1 MKNILLVGKINDAV
15 KGMDGLLGKHFHVQ
29 LCPLNSDSL
38 SDMLKV
44 IKPDLILISLVGSF
58 EIDKAIFNMLES
70 NFNGISVLTIGTEN
84 EKRTFLD
91 FYRTEQFEN
100 LIRPTCNTAIME
112 AVCRKLRV
120 ELSVKDG
127 EYEVKEIR
135 DKKLVMIVD
144 DNAMTLRSIK
154 EMLQD
159 TYDISVATSGMKA
172 LTSMGKNRPDLI
184 LLDYEMPVCDGK
196 QTLEMIRA
204 DDEFKDIPVIFLT
217 GVSDRAH
224 IEGVLSLKP
233 AGYMLKPAIK
243 EKLLDAIGKILNFSQ
258 I

>member
-1 MKNILLVGKINDAV
+1 MKKILLVGKINDAV
-15 KGMDGLLGKHFHVQ
+15 KGIDELLGKYYHVQ
-29 LCPLNSDSL
+29 ICPLHADAL
-38 SDMLKV
+38 TDILKV
-44 IKPDLILISLVGSF
+44 VTPNLILISLVGAF
-58 EIDKAIFNMLES
+58 EMDTVIFNMLEIGYKS
-70 NFNGISVLTIGTEN
+70 IPVLTIGTER
-84 EKRTFLD
+84 EKLAFLD
-91 FYRTEQFEN
+91 FYKSNQFEN
-100 LIRPTCNTAIME
+100 LIRPVDNTTIME
-112 AVCRKLRV
+112 AVCRRMGDTLT
-120 ELSVKDG
+120 VKDG
-127 EYEVKEIR
+127 QYEVKENR

-172 LTSMGKNRPDLI
+172 LTSMGKNPPDLI

-204 DDEFKDIPVIFLT
+204 DDEFRDIPVIFLT

-224 IEGVLSLKP
+224 IESVLSLKP

-243 EKLLDAIGKILNFSQ
+243 EKLIEAIGKTLA
-258 I
+258 